1 MVDALYNLS
10 VPEALALA
18 RAIDPFDIHFFEPR
32 FGWHRI
38 LILSTARETR
48 GVLTKELLLVDEL
61 GDRTCAR
68 RR

>member
-18 RAIDPFDIHFFEPR
+18 RAIDPFDIHFFEAPFR
-32 FGWHRI
+32 LAPNFD
-38 LILSTARETR
+38 
-48 GVLTKELLLVDEL
+48 LVDRTRNAWRLDKGIALGRQL